1 MSPPTRIMTLNGN
14 GIRSIAKKG
23 FFTWFLERRV
33 DILCLQET
41 KSQLE
46 QIESADFH
54 PAGYHRVF
62 QDAATKKGY
71 SGVAIYSKS
80 KPDSVIRE
88 IGIPELDR
96 EGRYIEARFGSLS
109 VASIYLPS
117 GSSAEARQA
126 FKLEMLAIL
135 EPIFLA
141 FQKSDR
147 SYVLTGD
154 FNIVHTALDIKNFK
168 QNQKTSGCTP
178 EERAFID
185 RLVVEQAWIDTY
197 RHLRP
202 EGQDYTWWSN
212 RGSARQNDVGWRID
226 YQLASRNLQKALVG
240 CGIDREPRFSDHAP
254 YWVDYQLQA
263 SA

>member
-1 MSPPTRIMTLNGN
+1 MTLNGN

-23 FFTWFLERRV
+23 FFSWFLERKV

-54 PAGYHRVF
+54 PAEYHRVF
-62 QDAATKKGY
+62 QDASTKKGY

-80 KPDSVIRE
+80 KPDTVIRE

-109 VASIYLPS
+109 VVSLYLPS
-117 GSSAEARQA
+117 GSSALARQT
-126 FKLEMLAIL
+126 FKLEMLACL
-135 EPIFLA
+135 EPTFLS
-141 FQKSDR
+141 FQQSDR

-154 FNIVHTALDIKNFK
+154 FNIVHTAMDIKNFK

-178 EERAFID
+178 EERAFIE
-185 RLVVEQAWIDTY
+185 RLVVEQGWIDAY
-197 RHLRP
+197 RYLHP
-202 EGQDYTWWSN
+202 EGREYTWWSN
-212 RGSARQNDVGWRID
+212 RGGARKNDVGWRID
-226 YQLASRNLQKALVG
+226 YQLASRSLQKSLVA
-240 CGIDREPRFSDHAP
+240 CGIDKEPRFSDHAP
-254 YWVDYQLQA
+254 FWVDYRIDA
-263 SA
+263 PA